1 MDALLHFASTFPDAA
16 KDIRLNLTSVLSQS
30 TLTEPQRFLVAIA
43 VAFAAR
49 DAALAQAVVAA
60 GGAHASAAVIADAQA
75 AAALMAM
82 NNVYYRFRHM
92 AKKPA
97 YEQMPPRLRM
107 QRLAQPQTSKADF
120 ELACLA
126 VSAVNGCE
134 MCVQAH
140 ERVVLEAG
148 ITEAQVHDAIRI
160 AATVNAAATASM
172 LRSPVPA

>member
-1 MDALLHFASTFPDAA
+1 MDALAQFAATFPDAA

-30 TLTEPQRFLVAIA
+30 SLTESQRFLVALA
-43 VAFAAR
+43 TAFAAR
-49 DAALAQAVVAA
+49 DEALAQAVVAA
-60 GGAHASAAVIADAQA
+60 GGPHATAALVADAQA
-75 AAALMAM
+75 AATLMAM

-92 AKKPA
+92 AKKPV
-97 YEQMPPRLRM
+97 YEQMPARLRM
-107 QRLAQPQTSKADF
+107 QRLAQPQTNKADF

-148 ITEAQVHDAIRI
+148 LTEAQVHDAIRI
-160 AATVNAAATASM
+160 AATVNAAATASI
-172 LRSPVPA
+172 LRSTVPA